1 MYQNTD
7 IYSSTSPDSV
17 YVNFSG
23 SNNGAAY
30 RSNLDPPPHYANVS
44 RERSS
49 SHRSNTVTSTVDGHN
64 SRPRPIS
71 RQSSGE
77 LLDGSYYPKPNN
89 NENNGY
95 LPRLPPRQ
103 TISVQSP
110 NKNHQRNT

>member
-7 IYSSTSPDSV
+7 IYSSTTPDSV

-23 SNNGAAY
+23 YNNGIAY
-30 RSNLDPPPHYANVS
+30 RSNLDPPPHYLNVS
-44 RERSS
+44 RDRSS
-49 SHRSNTVTSTVDGHN
+49 SNRSNTVTSTVDGRN
-64 SRPRPIS
+64 SRSRPIS

-77 LLDGSYYPKPNN
+77 LLNGNYYAKPNN

-103 TISVQSP
+103 TISVQSS
-110 NKNHQRNT
+110 NKSQQ